1 MRERPC
7 SAGDAAW
14 CDGSERDVEVC
25 NDNPCYDWTVKDRIF
40 LSYFQIYN
48 FKNQNAMKKNLKRVG
63 QDGLPGPNVQN
74 LAEKAKKS
82 ETDFAKILTMHAKDL
97 ITRLKAVTKW
107 SARQTFVLRS

>member
-40 LSYFQIYN
+40 LTTFKFIFLKNKIYL
-48 FKNQNAMKKNLKRVG
+48 KNLKRAG

-74 LAEKAKKS
+74 LAETAKKS

-97 ITRLKAVTKW
+97 ITRLKIVTKW
-107 SARQTFVLRS
+107 SARQTFALRS